1 MIAQG
6 DTIRL
11 IHSPIA
17 IVVAAYNEE
26 EGIVPTIC
34 ELKEV
39 FHQSQL
45 VVVDGNSSDKTLELA
60 KDLGADVI
68 IQQGKGKGNAISQGL
83 DQLNGDISWVVLTD
97 ADYTYPAKYI
107 KEMIQVLD
115 ERPKVGM
122 VLGDRFS
129 SRFRDASDKN
139 QFYVGNRIL
148 AFTQNVLNGVK
159 LNDPLTGLRIIRYN
173 LLKDW
178 RPKSMGFDLEV
189 ELNHQIEGKGY
200 EIVEIPIV
208 YRKRLGK
215 KKLSARHGL
224 TILKRIIL
232 QSL

>member
-1 MIAQG
+1 
-6 DTIRL
+6 L
-11 IHSPIA
+11 ICYPIG

-39 FHQSQL
+39 FHQAQL
-45 VVVDGNSSDKTLELA
+45 VVVDGNSSDRTLELA
-60 KDLGADVI
+60 KDLGADVL

-83 DQLNGDISWVVLTD
+83 DQLIGNISCVVLTD

-115 ERPKVGM
+115 ERPEVGM
-122 VLGDRFS
+122 VLGDRFNN
-129 SRFRDASDKN
+129 RFRDDSDKN
-139 QFYVGNRIL
+139 QFYAGNKFL
-148 AFTQNVLNGVK
+148 AFTQNVLNGIK
-159 LNDPLTGLRIIRYN
+159 LNDPLTGLRTIRYE

-178 RPKSMGFDLEV
+178 RSKSKGFGIEV
-189 ELNHQIEGKGY
+189 ELNYYIESKGY

-215 KKLSARHGL
+215 KKLGFKNGFEIFAR
-224 TILKRIIL
+224 IVIE
-232 QSL
+232 SLRN